1 MISLK
6 GKWVQPNVF
15 KVSEDLVSNF
25 GFLSGYCQLRVS
37 YLQSC
42 WMGGYTYPLQTNTAS
57 KISSLVSPS
66 LRISEYLT
74 LHCTLS
80 VVLIGL
86 TSRTSVLVWI
96 TNLWY
101 IIISPQCG
109 RDLDLFRGQE
119 RDLAM
124 WKPCCSFWTAITH
137 KRSNLRWVGFFLWAL
152 IVSLRKLQHDDTRFE
167 IGLLSRKKKY
177 SYFFHFSIFLSLF
190 CKWASS
196 F

>member
-25 GFLSGYCQLRVS
+25 GFLSGCCQLRVS

-137 KRSNLRWVGFFLWAL
+137 KRSNLRWVGFFFMS
-152 IVSLRKLQHDDTRFE
+152 IDRFSSKTPARWYTIRNRVTFE
-167 IGLLSRKKKY
+167 KKKV
-177 SYFFHFSIFLSLF
+177 FLFLSFLYF
-190 CKWASS
+190 LI
-196 F
+196 FIL